1 MKKIVLFVLLE
12 QFADWEAAY
21 LSSGL
26 YLLGQGKYEVKTVS
40 LTKDKVQSIGG
51 FQIMPDYDIQSVP
64 SEYEAVVLIGG
75 SAWRDESALKIKPLA
90 ESCYLM
96 GRILGGICAASAFL
110 GSIGVLNSAYHT
122 SNDLADLKQWA
133 GAQYTGGARYV
144 KLQAVSDKNIITAN
158 GTAALEFARE
168 VLLAL
173 KAAPEDKINGWYRFH
188 KLGYYD
194 FIK

>member
-40 LTKDKVQSIGG
+40 LTKDKVQSLGG
-51 FQIMPDYDIQSVP
+51 FQIIPDYDIQSVP

-96 GRILGGICAASAFL
+96 GRILGGICRIRFSGKHWGF
-110 GSIGVLNSAYHT
+110 
-122 SNDLADLKQWA
+122 KQRLSYK
-133 GAQYTGGARYV
+133 Q
-144 KLQAVSDKNIITAN
+144 
-158 GTAALEFARE
+158 
-168 VLLAL
+168 
-173 KAAPEDKINGWYRFH
+173 
-188 KLGYYD
+188 
-194 FIK
+194 